1 MRDNHWTDDEL
12 ISKLFDV
19 GPQDGHLESCPECAR
34 RWAAIQQRYEG
45 SRIANAEVSEA
56 KLNAQRFAVRKRL
69 EDKPRHVRPILASSL
84 AAALLLAVISL
95 VLFKPNPPRQPAPDI
110 LSEDKML
117 EEIYQMSL
125 SSEPV
130 AIEPVQSL
138 FEE

>member
-1 MRDNHWTDDEL
+1 MRDNHWTDDEI

-19 GPQDGHLESCPECAR
+19 GPQDGHLKSCPECAR
-34 RWAAIQQRYEG
+34 RWAAIQQRYESG
-45 SRIANAEVSEA
+45 RRANAEVSETR
-56 KLNAQRFAVRKRL
+56 LSAQRLAIYRRL
-69 EDKPRHVRPILASSL
+69 EDKPWCVRPVLASSL
-84 AAALLLAVISL
+84 AAALLLAAISL
-95 VLFKPNPPRQPAPDI
+95 ILFKPDPPEQPAPDI
-110 LSEDKML
+110 ISEDKVL

>member
-19 GPQDGHLESCPECAR
+19 GPQDGHLKSCPECAR
-34 RWAAIQQRYEG
+34 RWAAVQQKYE
-45 SRIANAEVSEA
+45 SRRIAIAEVSESTLA
-56 KLNAQRFAVRKRL
+56 AQRLAVRRRL
-69 EDKPRHVRPILASSL
+69 EVRPWYVRPVLASSL

-95 VLFKPNPPRQPAPDI
+95 ILIKPNPSEQPAPDVI
-110 LSEDKML
+110 SEDKML